1 MTVISEAFR
10 FMMGRGAFFSSM
22 MGWGAFLFS
31 LDLKT

>member
-10 FMMGRGAFFSSM
+10 FMMGRGAFFSR
-22 MGWGAFLFS
+22 MGWGAFFS